1 RASLAK
7 QSGVRRYT
15 EDKYEYHRK
24 EDYKNKSNRHIF
36 LIQHANHKT
45 CTSSDKKLTAEGYEQ
60 ADLTG
65 KRLAKLSKGPGMAK
79 KRRAIQFKHIIYS
92 PQTTT
97 RETAERI
104 SKHLPSVTM
113 LSCDSL
119 NEGPPIQ
126 TSQDP
131 DWKPDL
137 DHLETAFRKYIYR
150 PDPEQAEDTYETMVC
165 HADLIR
171 YIVCKSLQ
179 LPLKAWSRMSLY
191 HSSVTKLVVQQDGN
205 VRLKMLGDAG
215 FMPHNLLTK
224 P

>member
-1 RASLAK
+1 MFLRRAVIAAGGSAVALFAAVSVGRSEDDSDPLSAGWDSNWDSRASLAK
-7 QSGVRRYT
+7 QPGVLRYT

-36 LIQHANHKT
+36 LIQHANYKT
-45 CTSSDKKLTAEGYEQ
+45 YTSSDKLTAEGYEQ

-65 KRLAKLSKGPGMAK
+65 KRLATLAKGPGMAE
-79 KRRAIQFKHIIYS
+79 KRQAIQFKHIIYS

-97 RETAERI
+97 KETAERI
-104 SKHLPSVTM
+104 SRHLPGVTM
-113 LSCDSL
+113 FSSDSL

-137 DHLETAFRKYIYR
+137 NHLETPFRKYIYR
-150 PDPEQAEDTYETMVC
+150 PDPEQSEDTYEIMVC

-171 YIVCKSLQ
+171 YIVCKL
-179 LPLKAWSRMSLY
+179 
-191 HSSVTKLVVQQDGN
+191 
-205 VRLKMLGDAG
+205 
-215 FMPHNLLTK
+215 
-224 P
+224 